1 MNRTCRNVKIL
12 WNVDEIRLFFFKYTN
27 MLFILY
33 TNELNLIAGKRCL
46 APKIPSWSRVGH
58 FPIIKAS
65 LQIRVH

>member
-33 TNELNLIAGKRCL
+33 TNELN
-46 APKIPSWSRVGH
+46 
-58 FPIIKAS
+58 
-65 LQIRVH
+65 